1 MKLAGKQLAVSSEPM
16 FPSGM
21 PVRPPHPVHRPLSA
35 FTLTELLIVVGLVSV
50 LSVVFISVLG
60 GGGKSVALEAGQST
74 LVQLV
79 TAART
84 RALAA
89 NTTVRLL
96 VRNRTDAEDYRRLL
110 VVVQNEAG
118 TWRAVDSYQLPAN
131 IYVLPHRSRVPSGMY
146 PVASE
151 WRTADNSEVLG
162 SSSLNRAPVT
172 FDFDAGLETWEYLGF
187 TANGTMET
195 GPGSL
200 VVAVGR
206 PASPTESGGSP
217 VILTDPASARGIQ
230 VSTYG
235 LPRLINDRTGF

>member
-1 MKLAGKQLAVSSEPM
+1 MKPCAP
-16 FPSGM
+16 
-21 PVRPPHPVHRPLSA
+21 RPARG
-35 FTLTELLIVVGLVSV
+35 FTLMELLIVVGLISV

-60 GGGKSVALEAGQST
+60 GGAKSVALEAGQST

-79 TAART
+79 TSMRT

-89 NTTVRLL
+89 NSTVRLL
-96 VRNRTDAEDYRRLL
+96 VRNRTDAEDYRRLIL
-110 VVVQNEAG
+110 VVQNEAG
-118 TWRAVDSYQLPAN
+118 NWRAVDSFQLPAN
-131 IYVLPHRSRVPSGMY
+131 IYLLPHRSRVPSGMY
-146 PVASE
+146 PVAAE

-172 FDFDAGLETWEYLGF
+172 FDYDAGPESWEYLGF

-195 GPGSL
+195 GSGSL
-200 VVAVGR
+200 VIAAGR
-206 PASPTESGGSP
+206 PASPSESGGSP
-217 VILTDPASARGIQ
+217 VILTDQASARGIQ

>member
-1 MKLAGKQLAVSSEPM
+1 MTP
-16 FPSGM
+16 
-21 PVRPPHPVHRPLSA
+21 RPPGPARG
-35 FTLTELLIVVGLVSV
+35 FTLMELLIVVALVSM

-84 RALAA
+84 RALASNA
-89 NTTVRLL
+89 TVRLL
-96 VRNRTDAEDYRRLL
+96 VRNRTDAEDYRRLI
-110 VVVQNEAG
+110 VVVQSEASG
-118 TWRAVDSYQLPAN
+118 WRAVDSHQLPAN

-146 PVASE
+146 VVAAD

-172 FDFDAGLETWEYLGF
+172 FDYDAGPETWEYLGF

-200 VVAVGR
+200 IVAVGR
-206 PASPTESGGSP
+206 PATPAEAGGSP
-217 VILTDPASARGIQ
+217 IILTDPASARGIQ
-230 VSTYG
+230 ISTYG